1 MAPRWTYSEANASRW
16 RHVFDDLIGGTTA
29 LEVPLEGNGKSL
41 CSLRI
46 RISDAL
52 KWLADQF
59 RAGNPSMEPYALLKR
74 RIRYT
79 ATDSALRLHIKRPH
93 AYRPIPHLDPAIRAR
108 LVSALQRPDLKP
120 TTRAKIEAAPKPP
133 ETDAPRDFRQLLQ
146 GRSSPGLPHRGQAP

>member
-16 RHVFDDLIGGTTA
+16 RPLFDDLLGDTPSV
-29 LEVPLEGNGKSL
+29 EVPLEGNGKSL

-59 RAGNPSMEPYALLKR
+59 KAGDPSMEPYARLKR
-74 RIRYT
+74 RIRYST
-79 ATDSALRLHIKRPH
+79 HGAALRLHLKRPH
-93 AYRPIPHLDPAIRAR
+93 AYRPIPHLDPALRAR

-120 TTRAKIEAAPKPP
+120 TTRAKIEAALKP
-133 ETDAPRDFRQLLQ
+133 Q
-146 GRSSPGLPHRGQAP
+146 

>member
-16 RHVFDDLIGGTTA
+16 RHLFDDLLDGCTPA

-59 RAGNPSMEPYALLKR
+59 RAGNPSMEPYARLKGR
-74 RIRYT
+74 LRFT
-79 ATDSALRLHIKRPH
+79 THGAALRLHLKRPH
-93 AYRPIPHLDPAIRAR
+93 AYRPIPHLDLAIRAR
-108 LVSALQRPDLKP
+108 LESALQRPDLKP
-120 TTRAKIEAAPKPP
+120 TTRAKIESLLGKNEPHQPP
-133 ETDAPRDFRQLLQ
+133 TRRHN
-146 GRSSPGLPHRGQAP
+146 ST